1 MWFFGNPL
9 TVVCINNIVEL
20 LLEYLMLSKIK
31 QKRDELN
38 KSEKKVAD
46 VILMNPSVVTQ
57 LSIAALAKSAGVSE
71 PTVNRF
77 CRSFLSKGFPDFK
90 IQLAKSLVSG
100 SQFVTRSVDQNDDV
114 EQYTDKIFTSSIAT
128 LDAARKQIDVKSI
141 AIAVDHIIQAKQIS
155 FFGLGA
161 SGSVAKDAQHKF
173 FRFNLPVVSYD
184 DVLMQRMVASAAGT
198 GDVIFIISYT
208 GRTKDLVEIA
218 QLAGEVGATVIA
230 LTIEDSPLAKVC
242 PVVLAVPHVE
252 NTDVYMPMTSRLTQ
266 LTILDVIATGV
277 TLKRGKGFH
286 QHLDKIK
293 QSLIATRYTL
303 DGE

>member
-1 MWFFGNPL
+1 
-9 TVVCINNIVEL
+9 
-20 LLEYLMLSKIK
+20 MLSRIR
-31 QKRDELN
+31 QKRDQLN
-38 KSEKKVAD
+38 KSERKVAD
-46 VILMNPSVVTQ
+46 AILQNPSGVTQ

-100 SQFVTRSVDQNDDV
+100 SMFVTRSVEQNDNA
-114 EQYTDKIFTSSIAT
+114 EQYTDKIFTSTIAT
-128 LDAARKQIDVKSI
+128 LNTARKQIDIKSI
-141 AIAVDHIIQAKQIS
+141 EAAVDHLTQAKQIA

-173 FRFNLPVVSYD
+173 FRFNLPVVAYD
-184 DVLMQRMVASAAGT
+184 DVLMQRMVASASHI
-198 GDVIFIISYT
+198 GDVIVIISYT
-208 GRTKDLVEIA
+208 GRTKDLIEIA
-218 QLAGEVGATVIA
+218 QLANATGATVIA

-242 PVVLAVPHVE
+242 PIVLGVPHVE

-266 LTILDVIATGV
+266 LTILDVIATGM
-277 TLKRGKGFH
+277 TLRRGLGFH

-293 QSLIATRYTL
+293 QSLRSTRYSI
-303 DGE
+303 EEE